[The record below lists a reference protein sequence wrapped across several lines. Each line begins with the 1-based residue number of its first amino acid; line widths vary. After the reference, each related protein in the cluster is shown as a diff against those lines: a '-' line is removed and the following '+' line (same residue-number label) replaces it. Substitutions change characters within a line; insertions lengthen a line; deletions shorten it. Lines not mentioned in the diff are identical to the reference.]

1 MAPAQQGAGGRTGKR
16 MSVKELIEHLSN
28 CKPDE
33 IVMAFNGDT
42 GKIEPITGMLYGGT
56 DGIVELCTDGMNT

>member
-1 MAPAQQGAGGRTGKR
+1 MK
-16 MSVKELIEHLSN
+16 VKELIEHLSD

-33 IVMAFNGDT
+33 IVMAFDGNT

-56 DGIVELCTDGMNT
+56 DGIVELCTDDMQT